1 MKVLLLAIAA
11 LAFLTSVGYSQSGG
25 RVELYPDAQMS
36 SCSLV
41 DNAPGVVEIHMFHTN
56 IREATA
62 IQFAAPIPV
71 CWGGATWLGD
81 VIVTGLETGNTQDEF
96 FGISI
101 GYRACLQLPVYIGYM
116 NFITAGAAQT
126 CCIYAAVGAT
136 GAPSGQIEVVDC
148 DDRKLYAVGGELV
161 INPDQTCPCEFP
173 IPVRTNT
180 WGAVKALYR

>member
-11 LAFLTSVGYSQSGG
+11 LMLLTSVANSQSGG

-41 DNAPGVVEIHMFHTN
+41 DNGPDVVEVHIFHTN

-62 IQFAAPIPV
+62 IQFAAPVPA
-71 CWGGATWLGD
+71 CWVGAVWLGD
-81 VIVTGLETGNTQDEF
+81 VIVVGLPTGDTQNEF

-101 GYRACLQLPVYIGYM
+101 GYMTCLQLPVYIGYM
-116 NFITAGAAQT
+116 NFFTAGVAQT
-126 CCIYAAVGAT
+126 CCIYTAVGAT
-136 GAPSGQIEVVDC
+136 GAPSGQIEVIDC
-148 DDRKLYAVGGELV
+148 DLHKLYAVGGELV
-161 INPDQTCPCEFP
+161 INPDQTCPCTFP
-173 IPVRTNT
+173 IPVSNNT